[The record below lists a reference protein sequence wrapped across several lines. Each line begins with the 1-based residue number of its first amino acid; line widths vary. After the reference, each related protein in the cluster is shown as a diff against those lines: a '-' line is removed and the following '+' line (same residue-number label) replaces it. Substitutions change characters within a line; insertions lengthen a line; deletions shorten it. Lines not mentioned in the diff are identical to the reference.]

1 LWEILELIRLGRRC
15 WKSSLSEEACC
26 RRFWNGFGLAEDAGR
41 VASLKKL
48 VVGDFGIDS
57 AWQKMLEEWPL

>member
-1 LWEILELIRLGRRC
+1 LT
-15 WKSSLSEEACC
+15 
-26 RRFWNGFGLAEDAGR
+26 EDAGR

-48 VVGDFGIDS
+48 VLGDFEMDS

>member
-1 LWEILELIRLGRRC
+1 LG
-15 WKSSLSEEACC
+15 
-26 RRFWNGFGLAEDAGR
+26 EDAVR

-48 VVGDFGIDS
+48 VVEDFGMDS